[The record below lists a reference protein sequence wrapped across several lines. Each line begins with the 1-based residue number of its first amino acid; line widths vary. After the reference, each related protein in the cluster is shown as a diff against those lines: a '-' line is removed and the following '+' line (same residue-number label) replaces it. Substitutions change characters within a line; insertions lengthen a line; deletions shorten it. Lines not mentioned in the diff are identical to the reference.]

1 MELEA
6 LLQTRFTLSCFQG
19 LFVELL
25 LPGFRSPAALTCQN
39 PSHVS
44 QAYFISSLL
53 LNYSCFPHSDLVSLQ
68 GILLCSSCLYV
79 WSCLSRI
86 GLFCDP
92 LDCRLPSSSVHRI
105 LKARIMEILYW
116 TGFYTG
122 LSCPPPGDLPDPGI
136 QPASHC
142 LLHWQVG
149 SSPLMPPGKPYA
161 PVMSLQLG

>member
-25 LPGFRSPAALTCQN
+25 LLGFPSPAALTWQN
-39 PSHVS
+39 PSHLS
-44 QAYFISSLL
+44 QAYFISCLL
-53 LNYSCFPHSDLVSLQ
+53 LNYSCFPHSDLVSLR
-68 GILLCSSCLYV
+68 GISLCSSCVYV

-86 GLFCDP
+86 RLFCDP
-92 LDCRLPSSSVHRI
+92 LDCSLPSSSVHGI
-105 LKARIMEILYW
+105 LQARIMETLYW

-136 QPASHC
+136 QPESPC

-149 SSPLMPPGKPYA
+149 SSPLVPPGELYA
-161 PVMSLQLG
+161 PVMSVQFG